1 MTIPLRAMF
10 GRLSKLFGKKE
21 PVLDPIDL
29 GQLKVDVH
37 SHFINGIDD
46 GAQTIEE
53 SLTLLQG
60 MRDLGYR
67 KVVTTPHVMSDYY
80 RNTPEIITT
89 GRDRIAKAAEEAG
102 IEIEIECAAEYYLDA
117 DLMPKI
123 KNKELLTF
131 GDNYVLFELPFLS
144 EPPNVAEIVFEMQLA
159 GYKPVLAHP
168 ERYGFWHHQFDK
180 YQDMF
185 DKGVILQLNINS
197 VTGHYSPEVKQMSQ
211 KLIKHEMIGLLG
223 SDCHHDRHIGLMQ
236 QAQRTPALH
245 QLITSGKL
253 LNSSL

>member
-1 MTIPLRAMF
+1 MF
-10 GRLSKLFGKKE
+10 GRLSKLFGNKE
-21 PVLDPIDL
+21 PVLDPIYL

-117 DLMPKI
+117 
-123 KNKELLTF
+123 
-131 GDNYVLFELPFLS
+131 
-144 EPPNVAEIVFEMQLA
+144 
-159 GYKPVLAHP
+159 
-168 ERYGFWHHQFDK
+168 
-180 YQDMF
+180 
-185 DKGVILQLNINS
+185 
-197 VTGHYSPEVKQMSQ
+197 
-211 KLIKHEMIGLLG
+211 
-223 SDCHHDRHIGLMQ
+223 
-236 QAQRTPALH
+236 
-245 QLITSGKL
+245 
-253 LNSSL
+253 